1 MIRNHPEGSLLVKRC
16 GKPVSGWARQDSCPS
31 YFLCFWSSYLYS
43 KTVCF
48 KTSCTI

>member
-31 YFLCFWSSYLYS
+31 YFLCFGQVTFIAKQSVS
-43 KTVCF
+43 KPAVQ
-48 KTSCTI
+48 